1 MAKLIF
7 NNKIIFYFILS
18 ILFLEPVYAS
28 GYLDKNKLDDLNFY
42 CNSDNLISFKCGKL
56 DSPNKVGIVKLP
68 VLKSVIT
75 KDGKHAFRIMPSLT
89 NLTGKD
95 LTGVQ
100 FELMF
105 QDVRRSEYQLNY
117 TGTVKNKMTT
127 STDRSFLIRSDVPI
141 YSDFYTAL
149 RDAYYSREIDKIS
162 IGISQVIISN

>member
-1 MAKLIF
+1 MAILIF
-7 NNKIIFYFILS
+7 NNKIILSFVFS
-18 ILFLEPVYAS
+18 ILFLEPTYAS
-28 GYLDKNKLDDLNFY
+28 GYLDTNKLDDLKFY
-42 CNSDNLISFKCGKL
+42 CDSNDLISFKCGKL
-56 DSPNKVGIVKLP
+56 DSPNKVGVVKLP

-95 LTGVQ
+95 LTGIQ

-105 QDVRRSEYQLNY
+105 QDVQRSEYKLNY

-149 RDAYYSREIDKIS
+149 RDAYYSRKIDKIS